1 MGKCLAVLNTFEVD
15 LEYIW
20 RELNDPKKP
29 RVKVYDVEL
38 SIPAI
43 SEDCIATLN
52 NNGYYDIRN
61 GKLYTTRTMRES
73 MMHKDCRD
81 KIRFKEINTITINEV
96 PGDGVANIMKI
107 YVLDKIRRDLNKA
120 LESASKVL
128 DILAKV
134 ESEAK
139 SELNKRIKGAG
150 THISRNGP
158 TFKIRS
164 WIARVLVDDNDVF
177 VFWKDNKLYAAINVS
192 LVIRFDG
199 NLWDHLVKRDMDKLK
214 ELSNIRFRYLL
225 DLEECRRLSRT
236 YTVKRYLSEED
247 YRNLYNEKRGAML
260 SYEDLLE
267 YPRRKLKSE
276 CREVASLEELHRSIG
291 VDKIDPHQPIIE
303 VESSG
308 GEKFYFPAQYVVPVF
323 DPAIADDVEKEILSE
338 LKRLIHHEHRRDLI
352 IELVRQLY
360 YLRSEPVSLVTRF
373 DEDPKLIVNVYDVR
387 NNSKSTEMVKTT
399 SQILKPLSLLT
410 VCRRGSRAE
419 GRGYKGDYVRVP
431 LPHKL
436 PKLLGEME
444 ELPFIILVE
453 EGLNEGELEV
463 VERLSTDLF
472 SLHECLR
479 RSWEK
484 AGYRLP
490 RLSPKDPLSFRRD
503 SDFIEIAEKAGEL
516 TGGVLSYALI
526 FGRRV
531 AVDEDYDVLDY
542 YDDLKKVLFARGII
556 SQNVSVERY
565 LGEDGSV
572 DSRTVGYAFSNIFY
586 DMLGKLGITLFT
598 SKLST
603 TYDLIIGVD
612 VGEGEVEESRTVG
625 SIVVFRGDGVL
636 INMIP
641 VYVPSYP
648 GRETGRIKDLLEY
661 AEERGYVRFKNRR
674 ILLLRDG
681 RLTREE
687 QEQLKDFTR
696 KRQCVIEVVNVRK
709 RTPFQQLE
717 PDHDEKGIVDWY
729 ADIGDSYLLRCH
741 TPRTGLP
748 RPIKVD
754 KIIRIFDKGK
764 FNEKSITSTE
774 LELLRNLAYLNYSTI
789 EGRGG
794 LRLPAP
800 LHYADKL
807 LKALKRGWK
816 VNEEYLKEGMLYFL

>member
-1 MGKCLAVLNTFEVD
+1 MVALNVFEVD
-15 LEYIW
+15 IKKIQG
-20 RELNDPKKP
+20 ELSDPVKP
-29 RVKVYDVEL
+29 RVRVYNVKPLEP
-38 SIPAI
+38 SIPEA
-43 SEDCIATLN
+43 CIAILKN
-52 NNGYYDIRN
+52 SGYYDIKE
-61 GKLYTTRTMRES
+61 GKLYTTRRLKLQHETCVKVLSLEETVITTI
-73 MMHKDCRD
+73 D
-81 KIRFKEINTITINEV
+81 KIPEGAVVDVMR
-96 PGDGVANIMKI
+96 I
-107 YVLDKIRRDLNKA
+107 YVLDKVKRDLREA
-120 LESASKVL
+120 LRSAEVL
-128 DILAKV
+128 GILASIENKLNENV
-134 ESEAK
+134 ESTRVTVHRDK
-139 SELNKRIKGAG
+139 F
-150 THISRNGP
+150 
-158 TFKIRS
+158 TFRVGS
-164 WIARVLVDDNDVF
+164 WIAKVFVDDNDVY
-177 VFWKDNKLYAAINVS
+177 VFWKDNKLYVAINVS

-225 DLEECRRLSRT
+225 DLEECRGLSRT

-338 LKRLIHHEHRRDLI
+338 LKRLIHHEYKRDLI
-352 IELVRQLY
+352 LGLVNQLN

-387 NNSKSTEMVKTT
+387 NNTKSTETVKTT
-399 SQILKPLSLLT
+399 SQILKPLSLLK
-410 VCRRGSRAE
+410 VCRKGSRAG
-419 GRGYKGDYVRVP
+419 GRGYKDDNVRVP

-444 ELPFIILVE
+444 ELPLIILAE
-453 EGLNEGELEV
+453 EGLSNGELEV
-463 VERLSTDLF
+463 VLRLSTDLI
-472 SLHECLR
+472 SLYECLR
-479 RSWEK
+479 RFWEK

-490 RLSPKDPLSFRRD
+490 RLSLKGCLSFRRD

-531 AVDEDYDVLDY
+531 VEDEDYDVPDY
-542 YDDLKKVLFARGII
+542 YDDLKRVLFARGII

-565 LGEDGSV
+565 LREDGSV
-572 DSRTVGYAFSNIFY
+572 DSKTVGYAFSNIFY

-603 TYDLIIGVD
+603 GYDLIIGVD

-641 VYVPSYP
+641 VYVTSYP

-661 AEERGYVRFKNRR
+661 AEERGYVRFKNKR

-717 PDHDEKGIVDWY
+717 PDRDERGAVDWY
-729 ADIGDSYLLRCH
+729 ADIGDSYLLRSH

-754 KIIRIFDKGK
+754 KIIRVFDKGEFK
-764 FNEKSITSTE
+764 EKPITLTE
-774 LELLRNLAYLNYSTI
+774 LKLLRNLAYLNYSTI

-807 LKALKRGWK
+807 LKALKRGWR
-816 VNEEYLKEGMLYFL
+816 VSEEYLKEGMLYFL

>member
-1 MGKCLAVLNTFEVD
+1 VGKCLAVLNTFEVD

-38 SIPAI
+38 TIPAI

-73 MMHKDCRD
+73 MMLKDCRD
-81 KIRFKEINTITINEV
+81 EIRFKEINTITINEV
-96 PGDGVANIMKI
+96 PGDGVANVMKI
-107 YVLDKIRRDLNKA
+107 YVLDKVRRDLNKA

-164 WIARVLVDDNDVF
+164 WIAKVLVDDSDVF
-177 VFWKDNKLYAAINVS
+177 VFCKDNKLYTAINIS
-192 LVIRFDG
+192 LGISLDG
-199 NLWDHLVKRDMDKLK
+199 NLWDHLAKRDMGKLRR
-214 ELSNIRFRYLL
+214 LSGIRFRYLL
-225 DLEECRRLSRT
+225 DLEKCRGLNRT
-236 YTVKRYLSEED
+236 YTVKRYLSEEE
-247 YRNLYNEKRGAML
+247 YRNIYDEKPGAMF

-267 YPRRKLKSE
+267 HPRRKLKGE
-276 CREVASLEELHRSIG
+276 CKEVASLEELLKSIG
-291 VDKIDPHQPIIE
+291 VDEIDPHQPIIE
-303 VESSG
+303 EVESSG
-308 GEKFYFPAQYVVPVF
+308 GKKFYFPAQYVVPVF

-338 LKRLIHHEHRRDLI
+338 LKRLIHHEYKRDI
-352 IELVRQLY
+352 ILGLVKRLD
-360 YLRSEPVSLVTRF
+360 YLRNEPVSLVTGFYR
-373 DEDPKLIVNVYDVR
+373 DPELSVNVYDVR
-387 NNSKSTEMVKTT
+387 NGSKSTETVKTT

-410 VCRRGSRAE
+410 VCGKGSRAG
-419 GRGYKGDYVRVP
+419 GRGYKGDNVRVP

-436 PKLLGEME
+436 PKLLGGME
-444 ELPFIILVE
+444 ELPLVILAE
-453 EGLNEGELEV
+453 EGLNEGGLEV
-463 VERLSTDLF
+463 VQRLSTDLVN
-472 SLHECLR
+472 LYECLR
-479 RSWEK
+479 RFWEE

-490 RLSPKDPLSFRRD
+490 RLSLKGCLSFRRN

-531 AVDEDYDVLDY
+531 AVDEDYDADY
-542 YDDLKKVLFARGII
+542 YDDLKRVLFARGVI
-556 SQNVSVERY
+556 SQNVSVEKY
-565 LGEDGSV
+565 LGKDGGV
-572 DSRTVGYAFSNIFY
+572 NDKTVGYAFSNIFY

-598 SKLST
+598 SKLNT
-603 TYDLIIGVD
+603 GYDLIIGVD

-641 VYVPSYP
+641 VYVTSYP

-661 AEERGYVRFKNRR
+661 AEERGYVRFKNKR

-687 QEQLKDFTR
+687 QEQLRDFTR

-717 PDHDEKGIVDWY
+717 PGHDERGAADWY
-729 ADIGDSYLLRCH
+729 ADIGDSYLLRSH

-754 KIIRIFDKGK
+754 KIIRVFDKGEFK
-764 FNEKSITSTE
+764 EKPITLTE

>member
-1 MGKCLAVLNTFEVD
+1 LAVLNTFEVD

-38 SIPAI
+38 TIPAI

-61 GKLYTTRTMRES
+61 GKLYTTRAMRES
-73 MMHKDCRD
+73 MMLKDCRD
-81 KIRFKEINTITINEV
+81 EIRFKEINTITINEV

-107 YVLDKIRRDLNKA
+107 YVLDKVRRDLNKA

-134 ESEAK
+134 ESKAK

-164 WIARVLVDDNDVF
+164 WIAKVLVDDSDVF
-177 VFWKDNKLYAAINVS
+177 VFWKDNKLYTAINIS
-192 LVIRFDG
+192 LGISLDG
-199 NLWDHLVKRDMDKLK
+199 NLWDHLAKRDMGKLRR
-214 ELSNIRFRYLL
+214 LSGIRFRYLL
-225 DLEECRRLSRT
+225 DLEKCRGLNRT
-236 YTVKRYLSEED
+236 YTAKRYLSEEE
-247 YRNLYNEKRGAML
+247 YRNIYNEKPGAMF
-260 SYEDLLE
+260 SYKDLLE
-267 YPRRKLKSE
+267 HPRKKLKSE
-276 CREVASLEELHRSIG
+276 CKEVASLEELL
-291 VDKIDPHQPIIE
+291 KIIRVKMTDPRQPIIE
-303 VESSG
+303 GENSR
-308 GEKFYFPAQYVVPVF
+308 GEKLYFPAQYVVPVF
-323 DPAIADDVEKEILSE
+323 DPKMADDFERDILSK
-338 LKRLIHHEHRRDLI
+338 LKELIHHKHKRDI
-352 IELVRQLY
+352 ILGLVNQLN
-360 YLRSEPVSLVTRF
+360 YLRSEPVSLVTEF
-373 DEDPKLIVNVYDVR
+373 DEDPKLSVNVYDVR
-387 NNSKSTEMVKTT
+387 NNGKSTGTVKTT
-399 SQILKPLSLLT
+399 SQILKPLKLLI
-410 VCRRGSRAE
+410 VCRKGKGA
-419 GRGYKGDYVRVP
+419 GGGGGYKGDDVKVP
-431 LPHKL
+431 LPHRL
-436 PKLLGEME
+436 PKILEGLE
-444 ELPFIILVE
+444 ELPLVILAE

-463 VERLSTDLF
+463 VQRLSTDLVN
-472 SLHECLR
+472 LYECLR
-479 RSWEK
+479 RFWEK

-490 RLSPKDPLSFRRD
+490 RLSLKGCLSFRRD

-526 FGRRV
+526 FGRSV
-531 AVDEDYDVLDY
+531 AVDEDYDADY
-542 YDDLKKVLFARGII
+542 YDDLKRVLFARGVI
-556 SQNVSVERY
+556 SQNVSVEKY
-565 LGEDGSV
+565 LGKDGGV
-572 DSRTVGYAFSNIFY
+572 NDKKVGYAFSNIFY

-598 SKLST
+598 SKLNT
-603 TYDLIIGVD
+603 GYDLIIGVD

-625 SIVVFRGDGVL
+625 SIVVFSGDGVL

-661 AEERGYVRFKNRR
+661 AEERGYVRFKNKR

-687 QEQLKDFTR
+687 QEQLRDFTR

-717 PDHDEKGIVDWY
+717 PDRDERGTVDWY
-729 ADIGDSYLLRCH
+729 ADIDDSYLLRSH

-754 KIIRIFDKGK
+754 KIIRVFDKGEFK
-764 FNEKSITSTE
+764 EKPITLTE

-807 LKALKRGWK
+807 LKALKRGWR
-816 VNEEYLKEGMLYFL
+816 VSEEYLKEGMLYFL

>member
-1 MGKCLAVLNTFEVD
+1 VFEVD
-15 LEYIW
+15 IKKIQG
-20 RELNDPKKP
+20 ELSDPMKP
-29 RVKVYDVEL
+29 RVRVYNVKPLEP
-38 SIPAI
+38 SIP
-43 SEDCIATLN
+43 ETCTATLMKS
-52 NNGYYDIRN
+52 GYYDIRE
-61 GKLYTTRTMRES
+61 GKLYTTKRLKLQHGTCVNVLSLEETVITTI
-73 MMHKDCRD
+73 D
-81 KIRFKEINTITINEV
+81 KIPEGAVVDVMR
-96 PGDGVANIMKI
+96 I
-107 YVLDKIRRDLNKA
+107 YVLDKVRHDLREA
-120 LESASKVL
+120 LRSAEVL
-128 DILAKV
+128 GILASIENKLNENV
-134 ESEAK
+134 K
-139 SELNKRIKGAG
+139 STRVTVHRDKF
-150 THISRNGP
+150 
-158 TFKIRS
+158 TFRVGS
-164 WIARVLVDDNDVF
+164 WIAKVFVDDNDVY
-177 VFWKDNKLYAAINVS
+177 VFWKDNKLYVAINVS

-225 DLEECRRLSRT
+225 DLEECRGLSRT
-236 YTVKRYLSEED
+236 YTAKRYLSEED

-267 YPRRKLKSE
+267 YPRRRLKSE
-276 CREVASLEELHRSIG
+276 CKEAASLEEPFKSIR
-291 VDKIDPHQPIIE
+291 VDSVDPHQPIIQ

-323 DPAIADDVEKEILSE
+323 DPAIADDVEREILSE
-338 LKRLIHHEHRRDLI
+338 LKRLIHHEYKRDI
-352 IELVRQLY
+352 ILGLVKRLN
-360 YLRSEPVSLVTRF
+360 YLRSKPVSLVTRF

-387 NNSKSTEMVKTT
+387 NNTKSTETVKTT
-399 SQILKPLSLLT
+399 SQILKPLSLLK
-410 VCRRGSRAE
+410 VCRRGSRAG
-419 GRGYKGDYVRVP
+419 GRGYKGDNVRVP

-436 PKLLGEME
+436 PKLLGGMG
-444 ELPFIILVE
+444 ELPLIILVE

-463 VERLSTDLF
+463 VERLSTDLI

-479 RSWEK
+479 RSWER

-490 RLSPKDPLSFRRD
+490 RLSLKDRLSFRREG
-503 SDFIEIAEKAGEL
+503 DFIEIAEKAGEL

-531 AVDEDYDVLDY
+531 VVDEDYDALDY
-542 YDDLKKVLFARGII
+542 YDDLKRVLFARGII

-572 DSRTVGYAFSNIFY
+572 DDKTVGYAFSNIFY

-598 SKLST
+598 SKLNT
-603 TYDLIIGVD
+603 GYDLIIGVD

-625 SIVVFRGDGVL
+625 SIVVFSGDGVL

-641 VYVPSYP
+641 VYVTSYP

-696 KRQCVIEVVNVRK
+696 KRQCVIEVVNVKK

-717 PDHDEKGIVDWY
+717 PDRDERGAADWY
-729 ADIGDSYLLRCH
+729 SDIGDSYLLRSH

-754 KIIRIFDKGK
+754 KIIRVFDKSEFK
-764 FNEKSITSTE
+764 EKPITLTE

-789 EGRGG
+789 GGRGG

-807 LKALKRGWK
+807 LKALKRGWR
-816 VNEEYLKEGMLYFL
+816 VSEEYLKEGMLYFL

>member
-1 MGKCLAVLNTFEVD
+1 MTVLNVFEAD
-15 LEYIW
+15 TESIQ
-20 RELNDPKKP
+20 RELSGPVEP
-29 RVKVYDVEL
+29 RVRVYNVKPLEP
-38 SIPAI
+38 SIPEA
-43 SEDCIATLN
+43 CIAILKN
-52 NNGYYDIRN
+52 SGYHDIKEGR
-61 GKLYTTRTMRES
+61 LYTTRKLKLQHGTCANVLSLEET
-73 MMHKDCRD
+73 DITTID
-81 KIRFKEINTITINEV
+81 KIPEGAVVDVMR
-96 PGDGVANIMKI
+96 I
-107 YVLDKIRRDLNKA
+107 YVLDKVKRDLKEA
-120 LESASKVL
+120 LRSAEVL
-128 DILAKV
+128 GILASIEKKLNEDV
-134 ESEAK
+134 ESTRVTVHRDK
-139 SELNKRIKGAG
+139 Y
-150 THISRNGP
+150 
-158 TFKIRS
+158 TFRVGS
-164 WIARVLVDDNDVF
+164 WIAEVFVDDNDVY
-177 VFWKDNKLYAAINVS
+177 VFWKDNKLYVAINVS

-199 NLWDHLVKRDMDKLK
+199 NLWDHLVKRDMDRLRR
-214 ELSNIRFRYLL
+214 LSGIRFRYLL
-225 DLEECRRLSRT
+225 DLEECRGLSRT
-236 YTVKRYLSEED
+236 YTAKRYLSEED

-276 CREVASLEELHRSIG
+276 CREAASLEELYRSIG
-291 VDKIDPHQPIIE
+291 VDKIDPHQPVIE

-323 DPAIADDVEKEILSE
+323 DPAIADDVEKRSLSE
-338 LKRLIHHEHRRDLI
+338 LKRLIHHEYKRDI
-352 IELVRQLY
+352 ILELVRRLD
-360 YLRSEPVSLVTRF
+360 YLQSRPADLVTRF
-373 DEDPKLIVNVYDVR
+373 TKDPKLSVNVYDVR
-387 NNSKSTEMVKTT
+387 SNSKSTKMVKTT
-399 SQILKPLSLLT
+399 SQILKPLSLLR
-410 VCRRGSRAE
+410 VCREESGAG
-419 GRGYKGDYVRVP
+419 GRGYKGDNVKVP

-444 ELPFIILVE
+444 KLPLIILAE
-453 EGLNEGELEV
+453 EGLSNGELEV
-463 VERLSTDLF
+463 VLRLSTDLI
-472 SLHECLR
+472 SLYECLR
-479 RSWEK
+479 RFWEK

-490 RLSPKDPLSFRRD
+490 RLSLKGCLSFRRD

-531 AVDEDYDVLDY
+531 AVDEDYDADY
-542 YDDLKKVLFARGII
+542 YDDLKRVLFARGII
-556 SQNVSVERY
+556 SQNVSVKKY
-565 LGEDGSV
+565 LKKDGSV
-572 DSRTVGYAFSNIFY
+572 NDETVGYAFSNIFY

-603 TYDLIIGVD
+603 GYDLIIGVD

-625 SIVVFRGDGVL
+625 SIVVFSGDGVL

-641 VYVPSYP
+641 VYVTSYP

-661 AEERGYVRFKNRR
+661 AEERGYVRFKNKR

-717 PDHDEKGIVDWY
+717 PDRDERSAVDWY
-729 ADIGDSYLLRCH
+729 ADIGDSYLLRSH

-754 KIIRIFDKGK
+754 KIIRVFDKGEFK
-764 FNEKSITSTE
+764 EKPMTSTE

-807 LKALKRGWK
+807 LKALKRGWR
-816 VNEEYLKEGMLYFL
+816 VSEEYLKEGMLYFL

>member
-1 MGKCLAVLNTFEVD
+1 MTVLNVFEAD
-15 LEYIW
+15 TESIQ
-20 RELNDPKKP
+20 RELSDPMEP
-29 RVKVYDVEL
+29 RVRVYNVKPLEP
-38 SIPAI
+38 SIPEA
-43 SEDCIATLN
+43 CIAILKN
-52 NNGYYDIRN
+52 SGYYDIRE
-61 GKLYTTRTMRES
+61 GRLYTTRKLKLQHGTCANVLSLEET
-73 MMHKDCRD
+73 DITTID
-81 KIRFKEINTITINEV
+81 KIPEGAVVDVMR
-96 PGDGVANIMKI
+96 I
-107 YVLDKIRRDLNKA
+107 YVLDKVKRDLREA
-120 LESASKVL
+120 LRSAEVL
-128 DILAKV
+128 GILASIEKKLNEND
-134 ESEAK
+134 ESTRVTVHRDK
-139 SELNKRIKGAG
+139 Y
-150 THISRNGP
+150 
-158 TFKIRS
+158 TFRVGS
-164 WIARVLVDDNDVF
+164 WIAKVFVDDNDVY

-199 NLWDHLVKRDMDKLK
+199 NLWDHLVKRDMDRLRR
-214 ELSNIRFRYLL
+214 LSGIRFRYLL
-225 DLEECRRLSRT
+225 DLEECRGLSRT
-236 YTVKRYLSEED
+236 YTAKRYLSEED

-276 CREVASLEELHRSIG
+276 CKEAASLEELFKSIR
-291 VDKIDPHQPIIE
+291 VDSVDPHQPIIE

-308 GEKFYFPAQYVVPVF
+308 SEKLYFPAQFVVPVF
-323 DPAIADDVEKEILSE
+323 DPAIAGDVEREILSE
-338 LKRLIHHEHRRDLI
+338 LKRLIHHEYKRDI
-352 IELVRQLY
+352 ILGLVRRLD
-360 YLRSEPVSLVTRF
+360 YLQSRPADLVTKF
-373 DEDPKLIVNVYDVR
+373 TKDPKLSVNVYDVR
-387 NNSKSTEMVKTT
+387 NNSKSTETVKTT
-399 SQILKPLSLLT
+399 SQILKPLSLLR
-410 VCRRGSRAE
+410 VCGKGSGA
-419 GRGYKGDYVRVP
+419 GMRGYKGDNVKVP

-444 ELPFIILVE
+444 ELPLIILAE
-453 EGLNEGELEV
+453 EGLSNGELEV
-463 VERLSTDLF
+463 VLRLSTDLI
-472 SLHECLR
+472 SLYECLR
-479 RSWEK
+479 RFWEK

-490 RLSPKDPLSFRRD
+490 RLSLKGCLSFRRD

-531 AVDEDYDVLDY
+531 VEDEDYDVPDY

-556 SQNVSVERY
+556 SQNVSVEKY
-565 LGEDGSV
+565 LRKDGSV

-598 SKLST
+598 LKLST
-603 TYDLIIGVD
+603 AYDLIIGVD

-636 INMIP
+636 INLIP
-641 VYVPSYP
+641 VYVTSYP
-648 GRETGRIKDLLEY
+648 GRETGRIRDLLEY

-687 QEQLKDFTR
+687 QEQLRDFTR

-717 PDHDEKGIVDWY
+717 PDRDEKGTVDWY

-748 RPIKVD
+748 RSVKVD
-754 KIIRIFDKGK
+754 KIIRVFDKGEFK
-764 FNEKSITSTE
+764 EKPMTSTE
-774 LELLRNLAYLNYSTI
+774 LELLRDLAYLNYSTI

-807 LKALKRGWK
+807 LKALKRGWR
-816 VNEEYLKEGMLYFL
+816 VSEEYLKEGMLYFL